1 MKIPVILNGEKQ
13 ILDARPDE
21 KLLPVLRRQGLLSV
35 KMGCTKGKCGS
46 CTVLLDDNPIPSCI
60 IPVAIIKNAS
70 IETLEF
76 FLLTKEGEDIQNGF
90 KQAGVNLCGFCSSA
104 RYFQTY
110 ELLKKVYRPS
120 AEELEAIR
128 KAAFLSQV
136 SVSDFVCNA
145 VKEYTERK
153 QKEFMHTR
161 FINVE
166 KASPEESEELL
177 TLIENMAE
185 EDHEI
190 MSVHKLLP

>member
-120 AEELEAIR
+120 AEELEELSDSIKCNCCDR
-128 KAAFLSQV
+128 K
-136 SVSDFVCNA
+136 
-145 VKEYTERK
+145 T
-153 QKEFMHTR
+153 
-161 FINVE
+161 FINGVIYATALKHE
-166 KASPEESEELL
+166 REGRKNG
-177 TLIENMAE
+177 LI
-185 EDHEI
+185 
-190 MSVHKLLP
+190 